1 MSDEPKANGA
11 KAFAGIASLCALGG
25 VIGMLFAPMAQR
37 IITLET
43 RAEATAGKNEENRNR
58 IVAIEERLREVETQF
73 RHQDRLTSILWGRA
87 FNEQLPALK
96 IGGNNG
102 TPSSP

>member
-37 IITLET
+37 IISLET
-43 RAEATAGKNEENRNR
+43 RAEVNGGKNEENRNR

-73 RHQDRLTSILWGRA
+73 RHQDRLTTLLWHRA
-87 FNEQLPALK
+87 YSEELPALK
-96 IGGNNG
+96 IGGSNG
-102 TPSSP
+102 IPAP